1 MHIENTCL
9 YQEKETLGVDDNNC
23 AVLSIY
29 CLHTP
34 YNSFYIFVT
43 MLTLSAGRYELAL
56 NLLPPTKGELNVEK

>member
-9 YQEKETLGVDDNNC
+9 YQEKETLRVNDNTR
-23 AVLSIY
+23 AVPSIN

-34 YNSFYIFVT
+34 YNSFFILLT
-43 MLTLSAGRYELAL
+43 LTLSAGRYELAL

>member
-9 YQEKETLGVDDNNC
+9 YQEKETLRVDDNTR
-23 AVLSIY
+23 AVLSIN

-34 YNSFYIFVT
+34 YNSFFYFVT
-43 MLTLSAGRYELAL
+43 TLTLSAGRYELAL